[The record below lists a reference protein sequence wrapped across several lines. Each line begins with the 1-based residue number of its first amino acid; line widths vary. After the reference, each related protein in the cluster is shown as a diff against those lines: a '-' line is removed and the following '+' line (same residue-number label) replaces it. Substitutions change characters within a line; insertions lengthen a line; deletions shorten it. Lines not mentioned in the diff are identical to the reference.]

1 MGKGFNFLI
10 GILFM
15 LAAAL
20 IQSTDLINFY
30 GVKPNLVLVIVAV
43 FLFFTDNF
51 FEYLIISLSGIAALK
66 FVSALEKESVVLFI
80 LLAVAYIFKK
90 YLLHKSL
97 IHILLL
103 ITFLTALFYFL
114 IDFNFIILNPL
125 IFILELVYN
134 NFIGLA
140 LYLSANFIYEKTR
153 PQ

>member
-1 MGKGFNFLI
+1 MSKGFNFLI
-10 GILFM
+10 GILLV

-30 GVKPNLVLVIVAV
+30 GVKPDLVLAMVAV

-51 FEYLIISLSGIAALK
+51 WEYLIIFLSGITALK
-66 FVSALEKESVVLFI
+66 FVLAFEKESLILFVLFV
-80 LLAVAYIFKK
+80 VAYIFKK

-103 ITFLTALFYFL
+103 ITFLTTLFYLL
-114 IDFNFIILNPL
+114 INFNFIILNPL

-134 NFIGLA
+134 NFIGLVI
-140 LYLSANFIYEKTR
+140 YLSANFIYEKTK

>member
-1 MGKGFNFLI
+1 MGKSFNFLI
-10 GILFM
+10 SILLV

-30 GVKPNLVLVIVAV
+30 GVKPNLVLVMVAV

-51 FEYLIISLSGIAALK
+51 WEYLVISLGGIAALK
-66 FVSALEKESVVLFI
+66 FVSAFEKESLVLFI
-80 LLAVAYIFKK
+80 LLAAAYIFKK
-90 YLLHKSL
+90 YLLHKSF

-103 ITFLTALFYFL
+103 ITFLTTLFYLL
-114 IDFNFIILNPL
+114 INFNFIILNPL

-140 LYLSANFIYEKTR
+140 IYLSANFIYEKTK